1 MSNYN
6 IKLTPN
12 FIDPT
17 TEGSLDSSILNGK
30 SLQRTFNMYEV
41 DNYGA
46 RKMISV
52 KDGDTF
58 NDTTFQNSTATGT
71 FEAGLTFTAS
81 QILDSDDSHDEN
93 GFVGGGA
100 IIGITSEQADALNS
114 YGYPSLF
121 FTAIWA
127 AGSEN
132 LNAALNIFAIDN
144 MYYSQ
149 DDAFVDIA
157 VIIPFNAENME
168 PYCTELTT
176 WNMPVTVT
184 GFMFG
189 NNNNGVGFME
199 GASDPHIIH
208 KLFKQVASQQEIDL
222 EGKTPQEKADLIR
235 TILEGL
241 SDDHPLVANMRR
253 RQS

>member
-41 DNYGA
+41 DNAGS

-58 NDTTFQNSTATGT
+58 NDTTYQNSSGTGT
-71 FEAGLTFTAS
+71 FEAGLVFTAS
-81 QILDSDDSHDEN
+81 QILDSDDSHDQN
-93 GFVGGGA
+93 GFIGA
-100 IIGITSEQADALNS
+100 GAFIEITSEQAVALNS

-121 FTAIWA
+121 FSAVWA

-132 LNAALNIFAIDN
+132 VNAALNIFAIN
-144 MYYSQ
+144 GMSYS
-149 DDAFVDIA
+149 DTFVDIA
-157 VIIPFNAENME
+157 VIIPFNAENMQ
-168 PYCTELTT
+168 PYCDDSNPV
-176 WNMPVTVT
+176 WNMPVTIT

-189 NNNNGVGFME
+189 DNEGPGFME
-199 GASDPHIIH
+199 RTSDPHVIH
-208 KLFKQVASQQEIDL
+208 KLFKQVISQQEVDL
-222 EGKTPQEKADLIR
+222 EGKTAQEKADAIR
-235 TILEGL
+235 VMLENL
-241 SDDHPLVANMRR
+241 NDDHPLVVNMRKKN
-253 RQS
+253 

>member
-6 IKLTPN
+6 IKLTPT

-58 NDTTFQNSTATGT
+58 NNTTFQNSTATGT

-81 QILDSDDSHDEN
+81 QILDADGPYDAT
-93 GFVGGGA
+93 GFVGIGA
-100 IIGITSEQADALNS
+100 IIELTPEQTNTLNS

-121 FTAIWA
+121 FNAIWA

-132 LNAALNIFAIDN
+132 TNAGVYIFAINGMSYNDT
-144 MYYSQ
+144 
-149 DDAFVDIA
+149 FTDIA
-157 VIIPFNAENME
+157 AITPFNTENMV
-168 PYCTELTT
+168 PYCNGDPR
-176 WNMPVTVT
+176 WNMPVTIT

-189 NNNNGVGFME
+189 DDNNGVGFME
-199 GASDPHIIH
+199 RASDPHIIQ
-208 KLFKQVASQQEIDL
+208 KLFKQVVAQQEIDF
-222 EGKTPQEKADLIR
+222 EGKTPQEKADLVR
-235 TILEGL
+235 VMLENL
-241 SDDHPLVANMRR
+241 NDDHPLVANMRKR
-253 RQS
+253 L